1 MPWRRKWKPTPV
13 FMLGKSHEQKEP
25 GILGVQSMGLQKSQT
40 QRSNPATT
48 TLIREMQIKTTI
60 RCHLLEW
67 LLGERQEIT
76 SVVKDEGKGE
86 HLGTILGN
94 INRCSHLKISLK
106 FDKK

>member
-1 MPWRRKWKPTPV
+1 
-13 FMLGKSHEQKEP
+13 
-25 GILGVQSMGLQKSQT
+25 MGLQKSQT